1 MLWPLGYKAHP
12 LLCTIPPHL
21 ATGRGVVCAS
31 AAQSTSPGKQGTGY
45 RGCWP
50 LEQGMKLQC
59 APQGQLS
66 SGRVSLPSKP
76 LVTKQRRGLKALM
89 FEHVSSAL

>member
-1 MLWPLGYKAHP
+1 MLWLLGYKAHP
-12 LLCTIPPHL
+12 LLCPIPPTS
-21 ATGRGVVCAS
+21 TGRGVVCAS
-31 AAQSTSPGKQGTGY
+31 PAQSTSHGKQGTGY

-59 APQGQLS
+59 VPQGQLS
-66 SGRVSLPSKP
+66 SGRGRVPSKP
-76 LVTKQRRGLKALM
+76 LVTKQGRGLKALM